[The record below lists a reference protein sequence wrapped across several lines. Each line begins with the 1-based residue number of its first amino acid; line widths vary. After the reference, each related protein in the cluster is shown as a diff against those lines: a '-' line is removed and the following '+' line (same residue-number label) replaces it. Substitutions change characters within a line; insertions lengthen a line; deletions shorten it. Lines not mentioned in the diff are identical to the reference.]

1 MKKSDKSNNMY
12 KPRHTE
18 YLYIGVD
25 ENGELQ
31 EVLYQAKARH
41 LVAMAGVALEQAA
54 RQLGGNFSDNVRI
67 ISDIIIEAEKSI
79 KA

>member
-41 LVAMAGVALEQAA
+41 LVAMAGVALERAA

-79 KA
+79 

>member
-1 MKKSDKSNNMY
+1 MFN
-12 KPRHTE
+12 PRHAE

-31 EVLYQAKARH
+31 EVSYQAQALP
-41 LVAMAGVALEQAA
+41 LVAMAGVALKLAA
-54 RQLGGNFSDNVRI
+54 RRIGGNFSDNVRK
-67 ISDIIIEAEKSI
+67 ISDITIEAEKKSI

>member
-1 MKKSDKSNNMY
+1 MKKSDKSNNMF
-12 KPRHTE
+12 KPRHAE

-31 EVLYQAKARH
+31 EVSYQAKARH

-54 RQLGGNFSDNVRI
+54 RQLGGNFSDNVRK
-67 ISDIIIEAEKSI
+67 ISDITIEAEKI
-79 KA
+79 N